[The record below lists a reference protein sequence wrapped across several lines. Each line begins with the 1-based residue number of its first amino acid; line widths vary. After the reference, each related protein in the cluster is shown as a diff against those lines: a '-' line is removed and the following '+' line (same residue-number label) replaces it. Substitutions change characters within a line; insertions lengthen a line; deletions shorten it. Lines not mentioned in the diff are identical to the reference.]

1 MSKFEALEPKE
12 KLYTVQGLGYMT
24 AEQIRAEA
32 QSDDIGHFTSE
43 EFKRA
48 LTADEFREVFGEPQQ
63 AQTPQKQSLFARVK
77 HSLER

>member
-1 MSKFEALEPKE
+1 
-12 KLYTVQGLGYMT
+12 MT

-32 QSDDIGHFTSE
+32 QSDDVGHFTSE

-63 AQTPQKQSLFARVK
+63 APQQKQSFFTRVK